1 MTDEPQ
7 YNYWIDYDPVTGH
20 PSGTVISTTGT
31 QDFGLPVETDEQL
44 AVWIDVLK
52 ADIFRLY
59 PSAQNLRL
67 MRVRWFPRQQPERVR
82 ELSLS

>member
-1 MTDEPQ
+1 MDDDRK

-31 QDFGLPVETDEQL
+31 LDFGLPVETDEQL
-44 AVWIDVLK
+44 GVWIELLK
-52 ADIFRLY
+52 ADILRLY

-67 MRVRWFPRQQPERVR
+67 MRVRVYPRQKSERVR